1 MQSKTNLSSNKCF
14 KAINFYTSAPPVLY
28 LLTILIRT
36 RHSISYFPADPGYEL
51 VRQALEKPL
60 TQIFSDYNWQY
71 FYVIPR
77 FLCEIVILFPV
88 KFHALVMGIL
98 INLVWVLCA
107 LFIKLVI
114 SQTTSSN
121 RIGLVSGLILML
133 SPVASESSLGNYGNV
148 KWPLTVLIVVCF
160 TSQELVTNKFK
171 WLIPL
176 TIAIGLSTPLLFVC
190 IIPLMINQ
198 VKHKFIEWRKSVSLI
213 MICLATSMAQVFAS
227 GGLSSAA
234 KGWGSSRIYSLSG
247 LGKFWWFGQTAPIL
261 FSLAAILG
269 IYVNKNLARDRRSM
283 ILGTSLSAITIALLS
298 FYLGGVADR
307 YFTAPLTLSLIAL
320 LISLTI
326 NPWKKTS
333 LISRIITTLLLVVIL
348 VPTVKWFDAGWY
360 LTSGPTWMSE
370 VKKATQVCSDGQF
383 TEVSLHV
390 SPSGMEVL
398 NCKHLSNP

>member
-1 MQSKTNLSSNKCF
+1 MLSKISLKLNTLNWL
-14 KAINFYTSAPPVLY
+14 PVPILY
-28 LLTILIRT
+28 LLTIFTRT

-51 VRQALEKPL
+51 VRQALERPL
-60 TQIFSDYNWQY
+60 TQIFSDHNWQY

-88 KFHALVMGIL
+88 KFHALAMGTL

-107 LFIKLVI
+107 LAIKSI
-114 SQTTSSN
+114 ITHITTSN
-121 RIGLVSGLILML
+121 RIGLISGLILLL

-160 TSQELVTNKFK
+160 TSQELITNKFK
-171 WLIPL
+171 WLLPL
-176 TIAIGLSTPLLFVC
+176 SIAIGLSTPLLFVC
-190 IIPLMINQ
+190 IIPLTINQ
-198 VKHKFIEWRKSVSLI
+198 VKYKFRDWEKSVSLVFV
-213 MICLATSMAQVFAS
+213 CLATSAAQVYAS

-234 KGWGSSRIYSLSG
+234 KGWGSSRIYSLTG
-247 LGKFWWFGQTAPIL
+247 LGKFWWFGQTAPTL

-269 IYVNKNLARDRRSM
+269 IYINRNLSRRRHAV
-283 ILGTSLSAITIALLS
+283 ILGTSLSAIATALLS

-307 YFTAPLTLSLIAL
+307 YFTAPLALSLIAL
-320 LISLTI
+320 LLSLTI
-326 NPWKKTS
+326 TPWKKTS
-333 LISRIITTLLLVVIL
+333 LIPKFLSVLLLLLTL
-348 VPTVKWFDAGWY
+348 VPTIKWFNAGWY

-370 VKKATQVCSDGQF
+370 VKKATQACTDGQF
-383 TEVSLHV
+383 TEVSLNV